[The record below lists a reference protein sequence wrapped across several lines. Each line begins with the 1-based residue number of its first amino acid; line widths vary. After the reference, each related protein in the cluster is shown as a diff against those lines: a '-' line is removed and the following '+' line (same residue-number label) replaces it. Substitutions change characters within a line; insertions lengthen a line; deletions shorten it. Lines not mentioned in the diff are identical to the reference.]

1 MENLSIVR
9 FIDPHARAR
18 EQQFESLRRSDNTT
32 LDRMRRRRRK
42 PGDKYVLIGTLVFA
56 IAGGLLGSL
65 GPVYAI
71 IGGAFAGAVV
81 GAVVGDLIGKWRN
94 SKTPP
99 ESPS

>member
-1 MENLSIVR
+1 MENLSIVW
-9 FIDPHARAR
+9 FIDPHSRAR
-18 EQQFESLRRSDNTT
+18 EHQFEELRRHDNRA

-42 PGDKYVLIGTLVFA
+42 PGDKYSLIGTLAFA

-81 GAVVGDLIGKWRN
+81 GAVVGDIIGKWRN
-94 SKTPP
+94 PKDPP
-99 ESPS
+99 SEGA

>member
-18 EQQFESLRRSDNTT
+18 EQQFESLRRHDNRA
-32 LDRMRRRRRK
+32 LDRIRRRRRK
-42 PGDKYVLIGTLVFA
+42 PGDKYSLIGTLVFA

-71 IGGAFAGAVV
+71 IGGAFGGAIV
-81 GAVVGDLIGKWRN
+81 GAVVGDIIGKWRN
-94 SKTPP
+94 PKDPP
-99 ESPS
+99 SEDA